1 MLKRT
6 GDHNK
11 QGTRMKRA
19 IFAIT
24 RRQTPTES
32 GGRWLLFHPDLRRF
46 RARLSVLRVSLT
58 LHA

>member
-24 RRQTPTES
+24 RRQTPTMS
-32 GGRWLLFHPDLRRF
+32 AVGFSSTPMLDVFVLASR
-46 RARLSVLRVSLT
+46 VLRVSLT